1 MALRKA
7 PGADLKK
14 QYPIMVQLGML
25 LSLGLVLAAFIT
37 PYRAEAEF
45 EIIEQEMERIEIEEI
60 EQTQQ
65 IETPPPPPK
74 PPSPVEVPDDELLE
88 DEEIDLDMDLDLD
101 DAPPPPPPP
110 PPAADD
116 PEPEPE
122 EDEIFIIV
130 EQQPEIIPNNE
141 EGLAALQG
149 CVRYPEMAKRAGI
162 EGMVSLQ
169 FIVDERGNVVN
180 PQVVRSLGGG
190 TDEEAIRCVRELRF
204 RPGMQRGR
212 PVKVQFSLPVRFRLR

>member
-7 PGADLKK
+7 PEADLKQ
-14 QYPIMVQLGML
+14 QYPIVVQIGML

-45 EIIEQEMERIEIEEI
+45 EIVEMEMERIEIEEI

-74 PPSPVEVPDDELLE
+74 PPSPVEVPDEELLE
-88 DEEIDLDMDLDLD
+88 DEEIDLDMDLDLN

-110 PPAADD
+110 PPAADE

-122 EDEIFIIV
+122 EPEIFRIV
-130 EQQPEIIPNNE
+130 EQQPVLLPNE
-141 EGLAALQG
+141 AEGMAALQG
-149 CVRYPEMAKRAGI
+149 CIRYPEMAKRAGI
-162 EGMVSLQ
+162 EGRVFVQ
-169 FIVDERGNVVN
+169 FVVDERGNVVS
-180 PQVVRSLGGG
+180 PQVVRGIGGG
-190 TDEEAIRCVRELRF
+190 TDDEALRCVRDLKF

-212 PVKVQFSLPVRFRLR
+212 PVKVQFSLPVTFRLR